1 MPNTKSRVTATIRPV
16 KESELAETDR
26 VIRLAFGTFLG
37 LPDPMQF
44 MGDADY
50 VRTRWK
56 ADPSAVVVA
65 EHDGKLIG
73 ANFAINWG
81 SFGFFGP
88 LAVAPAYWES
98 GIAQQL
104 MVPTMEIFRRW
115 GNTHLG
121 LYTFAQSPKHMRL
134 YQKFG
139 FWPRDLVAIMAKS
152 VAAPGASSAKP
163 SVFSDAKPG
172 DQPALLDACREVTS
186 AVFEGLDVRGEINAV
201 ATQGLGDTV
210 LVWDGAKLAAL
221 AVCHTGAGSE
231 AGTGVC
237 YVKFA
242 AVRPG
247 PQVGANFA
255 RLLDA
260 LDAFAG
266 GKGLSKILAGV
277 NLARRGAFT
286 EMYGRGFRTELQG
299 VAMETGDASAG
310 YNRDG
315 VYVLDDWR

>member
-1 MPNTKSRVTATIRPV
+1 MPNTKPRVTATIRPV

-104 MVPTMEIFRRW
+104 MVPTMEIFKRW
-115 GNTHLG
+115 GNRHLG

-139 FWPRDLVAIMAKS
+139 FWPRDLIAIMSKQVGPRDAN
-152 VAAPGASSAKP
+152 SAKP
-163 SVFSDAKPG
+163 SVFSDAKPSDRG
-172 DQPALLDACREVTS
+172 ALLDVCLEVTS
-186 AVFEGLDVRGEINAV
+186 AVFG
-201 ATQGLGDTV
+201 
-210 LVWDGAKLAAL
+210 
-221 AVCHTGAGSE
+221 
-231 AGTGVC
+231 
-237 YVKFA
+237 
-242 AVRPG
+242 
-247 PQVGANFA
+247 GAN
-255 RLLDA
+255 
-260 LDAFAG
+260 
-266 GKGLSKILAGV
+266 
-277 NLARRGAFT
+277 
-286 EMYGRGFRTELQG
+286 
-299 VAMETGDASAG
+299 
-310 YNRDG
+310 
-315 VYVLDDWR
+315 